1 MILDR
6 PHILEDSPVVTA
18 SERAIE
24 LTIAAAEA
32 ADEKLA
38 RNIVAFDVSDHL
50 AITDVFLVC
59 SAPSDRQVAA
69 IVEAIERRLRDDLD
83 AKPMRREGDRENRW
97 VLLDYF
103 DIVVH
108 VQDDEERAFYDLE
121 RLWKDC
127 PPIALPESV
136 IRPNSSF
143 GEGAGSAT

>member
-1 MILDR
+1 MTDVAR
-6 PHILEDSPVVTA
+6 RREDEPPVSA
-18 SERAIE
+18 SERAVE

-38 RNIVAFDVSDHL
+38 QNIVAFDVSEHL

-59 SAPSDRQVAA
+59 SASNERQVGA
-69 IVEAIERRLRDDLD
+69 IVDEIERKLRDQFDLR
-83 AKPMRREGDRENRW
+83 PLRREGDRENRW

-108 VQDDEERAFYDLE
+108 VQENEERAFYDLE

-127 PPIALPESV
+127 PPIALPDT
-136 IRPNSSF
+136 IGMPNSSV
-143 GEGAGSAT
+143 GGNS

>member
-1 MILDR
+1 M
-6 PHILEDSPVVTA
+6 TA
-18 SERAIE
+18 SDRAVE
-24 LTIAAAEA
+24 LTLAAAEA

-59 SAPSDRQVAA
+59 SGANARQVGA
-69 IVEAIERRLRDDLD
+69 IVDEIERRLSESCGV
-83 AKPMRREGDRENRW
+83 KPLRREGHRDNRW

-108 VQDDEERAFYDLE
+108 VMDPEERAFYDLE

-127 PPIALPESV
+127 PAIPLPAPV
-136 IRPNSSF
+136 ARPGAAV
-143 GEGAGSAT
+143 GETAGGAG

>member
-1 MILDR
+1 M
-6 PHILEDSPVVTA
+6 TA

-38 RNIVAFDVSDHL
+38 QNIVAFDVSEQL

-59 SAPSDRQVAA
+59 SAPSERQVGS
-69 IVEAIERRLRDDLD
+69 IVDEIERKLRDQFDLR
-83 AKPMRREGDRENRW
+83 PLRREGDRENRW

-108 VQDDEERAFYDLE
+108 VQDNEERAFYDLE

-136 IRPNSSF
+136 TRPNSSF
-143 GEGAGSAT
+143 DAGAGSGS

>member
-1 MILDR
+1 M
-6 PHILEDSPVVTA
+6 TA
-18 SERAIE
+18 SERAVE

-38 RNIVAFDVSDHL
+38 QNIVAFDVSDHL

-59 SAPSDRQVAA
+59 SASNERQVGA
-69 IVEAIERRLRDDLD
+69 IVDGIERRLREELD
-83 AKPMRREGDRENRW
+83 MKPLRREGDKENRW

-108 VQDDEERAFYDLE
+108 VQDNEERAFYDLE

-127 PPIALPESV
+127 PAIPLPESV
-136 IRPNSSF
+136 TRPNSSV
-143 GEGAGSAT
+143 GGGGSN

>member
-1 MILDR
+1 
-6 PHILEDSPVVTA
+6 VTA

-32 ADEKLA
+32 ASEKLA
-38 RNIVAFDVSDHL
+38 ENIVAFDVSEHI

-59 SAPSDRQVAA
+59 SAPSGRQVGA
-69 IVEAIERRLRDDLD
+69 IVDGIERALQKQFDLR
-83 AKPMRREGDRENRW
+83 PTRREGDRENTW

-108 VQDDEERAFYDLE
+108 VQDNEERAFYDLE

-127 PPIALPESV
+127 PAIALPESV
-136 IRPNSSF
+136 TRPH
-143 GEGAGSAT
+143 SAFDLTRDES

>member
-1 MILDR
+1 M
-6 PHILEDSPVVTA
+6 TA
-18 SERAIE
+18 TERAVE

-38 RNIVAFDVSDHL
+38 HDIVAFDVSDQL

-59 SAPSDRQVAA
+59 SGSNERQVGA
-69 IVEAIERRLRDDLD
+69 IVDEIQRRLAERFDL
-83 AKPMRREGDRENRW
+83 KPLRREGDRENRW

-108 VQDDEERAFYDLE
+108 VQDDEERTFYDLE

-127 PPIALPESV
+127 PRIALPESV
-136 IRPNSSF
+136 TRPNSSV
-143 GEGAGSAT
+143 GGGGSN